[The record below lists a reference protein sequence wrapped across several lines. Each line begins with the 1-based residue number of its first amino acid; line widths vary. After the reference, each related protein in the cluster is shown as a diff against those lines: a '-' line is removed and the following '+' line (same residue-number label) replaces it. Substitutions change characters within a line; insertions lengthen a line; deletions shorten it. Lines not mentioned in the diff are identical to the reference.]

1 MSDEE
6 KEKEEE
12 EEKKGGIN
20 WLRKRRGSQL
30 GNHRLSLNPQGK
42 LSSALRAIR
51 KSGSESKK
59 GKKDREKGSGGESSS
74 DMEAVPENGEPAKE
88 RRRSKGKDN
97 KAKGTVGDA
106 GSEGDS
112 PKKTKTK
119 TKTTKK
125 KKGSFVMFRG
135 LESGYKKMSADD
147 TPMKENE
154 KEREMNDEAKAES
167 GKNEAKNENESTSHA
182 EQERSTDA
190 PTPAA
195 QVVESKEPEQE
206 KRVTEEK
213 ATETPP
219 ALVKEKEEGAK
230 KVTMDATAE
239 TAQSGD
245 GRASR
250 GVTEEAFARKAQL
263 ERSVTISS
271 RTLYAMMGKGFQ
283 QMKASDAPSDDQ
295 SADDRTSESSSAA
308 KRRSGGGEEL
318 ASSPASSPAKPRR
331 EASPLARRKNEEGQG
346 SSPSVRRNHSTEDT
360 AVPAGGG
367 GKRDSGEEA
376 ERRKKKAQSA
386 DKASPRSER
395 RLSRR
400 ATRAD
405 LNSASLSSSMS
416 TTHIRE
422 RDPKR
427 EVAKER
433 RGSFMIRTLSLSGS
447 FAVPQKSLKDEHHQR
462 EERKGSVSLASG
474 QSWAGVVPVHSA
486 KEDIEFLSADPG
498 HIARQLTLMDWY
510 VWHAP
515 PPPRTKI
522 GSS

>member
-1 MSDEE
+1 
-6 KEKEEE
+6 
-12 EEKKGGIN
+12 
-20 WLRKRRGSQL
+20 
-30 GNHRLSLNPQGK
+30 
-42 LSSALRAIR
+42 
-51 KSGSESKK
+51 
-59 GKKDREKGSGGESSS
+59 
-74 DMEAVPENGEPAKE
+74 
-88 RRRSKGKDN
+88 
-97 KAKGTVGDA
+97 
-106 GSEGDS
+106 
-112 PKKTKTK
+112 
-119 TKTTKK
+119 
-125 KKGSFVMFRG
+125 
-135 LESGYKKMSADD
+135 
-147 TPMKENE
+147 
-154 KEREMNDEAKAES
+154 
-167 GKNEAKNENESTSHA
+167 
-182 EQERSTDA
+182 
-190 PTPAA
+190 
-195 QVVESKEPEQE
+195 
-206 KRVTEEK
+206 
-213 ATETPP
+213 
-219 ALVKEKEEGAK
+219 
-230 KVTMDATAE
+230 
-239 TAQSGD
+239 
-245 GRASR
+245 
-250 GVTEEAFARKAQL
+250 
-263 ERSVTISS
+263 
-271 RTLYAMMGKGFQ
+271 MMGKGFQ

-515 PPPRTKI
+515 PPPRAQRL
-522 GSS
+522 GQADN